1 MKTLTLIEWML
12 LTLGIAVLMITA
24 TAALGYIPDMG
35 KLKWET
41 KQLDT
46 YLKVKNRQMPKQ

>member
-35 KLKWET
+35 RLKWET

>member
-46 YLKVKNRQMPKQ
+46 YLKVKNKQMPKQ

>member
-24 TAALGYIPDMG
+24 TAALGYLPDMG

-46 YLKVKNRQMPKQ
+46 YLKVKNKQMPKE